1 MAGHRRCGVE
11 GAHQVQQSYAGGK
24 FSVDRRMEVLNA
36 VQSEQSRIPWVA
48 VGHAEAVQRPVDGLD
63 DYVVFG
69 AFLRAGQQ
77 ALAEG
82 GVDCRVIV
90 SWR

>member
-1 MAGHRRCGVE
+1 
-11 GAHQVQQSYAGGK
+11 
-24 FSVDRRMEVLNA
+24 MEVLDA
-36 VQSEQSRIPWVA
+36 VQSEQGRVPWVA
-48 VGHAEAVQRPVDGLD
+48 VGHAEAVQRPVDGFN

-69 AFLRAGQQ
+69 AFLGAGQQ